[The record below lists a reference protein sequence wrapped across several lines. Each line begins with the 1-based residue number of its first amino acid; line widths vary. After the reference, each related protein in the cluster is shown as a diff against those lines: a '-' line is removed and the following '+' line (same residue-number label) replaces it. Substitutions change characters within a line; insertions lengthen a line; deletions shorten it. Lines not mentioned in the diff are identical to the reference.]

1 MKRIH
6 VGRKSEA
13 PSDMRY
19 AGHSPDW
26 RKALRFSDLRQHDR
40 PRVVTC
46 EDAENTVKIY
56 SMDALFFSNLSVSH
70 PVLRD
75 HVRQG
80 VEQARESHF
89 SPDSETPPGVASSFA
104 VLDAFLPWR
113 GWPMGAMTEIMTD
126 TVGCGELSLML
137 PAMARLTQEKR
148 PILCIGAP
156 HTLFAPALAQVGI
169 DPVLVTQINPTSTL
183 KHNKENLWSAEQ
195 ALKTGLPGMVA
206 LWSPTHGHCPPET
219 LRRLHLATIGR
230 ETMLIHFR
238 GASCMSQPSPSWLRF
253 GYAADDTHIRLQVL
267 KCRGRLLT
275 RPLITLD
282 RASVQARLYGHFQA
296 TSALCNTIADGRT
309 AVHTAPSVIAPQLSE
324 YLPNYAVNYKAKTAD
339 THAKFT
345 AALSPLSTSH

>member
-1 MKRIH
+1 
-6 VGRKSEA
+6 
-13 PSDMRY
+13 
-19 AGHSPDW
+19 
-26 RKALRFSDLRQHDR
+26 
-40 PRVVTC
+40 
-46 EDAENTVKIY
+46 
-56 SMDALFFSNLSVSH
+56 MDALFFFNLSARH

-75 HVRQG
+75 HVRLG
-80 VEQARESHF
+80 VEDANERQF
-89 SPDSETPPGVASSFA
+89 SQNGETPPGVASSFA

-126 TVGCGELSLML
+126 TVGCGELSLLL

-169 DPVLVTQINPTSTL
+169 DPTRVTQINPSSTL

-195 ALKTGLPGMVA
+195 ALKTGLPGMVV
-206 LWSPTHGHCPPET
+206 LWSPTHGHIPPEA
-219 LRRLHLATIGR
+219 LRRLHLATIGS

-238 GASCMSQPSPSWLRF
+238 GASCMSQPSPAWLRF
-253 GYAADDTHIRLQVL
+253 GYAADDAHIRLQVL

-296 TSALCNTIADGRT
+296 TSALCHSITNGRT
-309 AVHTAPSVIAPQLSE
+309 TVHNAPGVIAAHLAESHQNP
-324 YLPNYAVNYKAKTAD
+324 AVSYTTTTAD
-339 THAKFT
+339 TRAKFS

>member
-1 MKRIH
+1 M
-6 VGRKSEA
+6 
-13 PSDMRY
+13 
-19 AGHSPDW
+19 
-26 RKALRFSDLRQHDR
+26 
-40 PRVVTC
+40 
-46 EDAENTVKIY
+46 N
-56 SMDALFFSNLSVSH
+56 ALFFSNLSANN

-75 HVRQG
+75 HVRLG
-80 VEQARESHF
+80 VEDTGESHF
-89 SPDSETPPGVASSFA
+89 SLNSETPPGVASSFA

-113 GWPMGAMTEIMTD
+113 GWPVGTMTEIMTD
-126 TVGCGELSLML
+126 VVGCGELSLLL

-169 DPVLVTQINPTSTL
+169 DPAYVTQINPSSTL

-195 ALKTGLPGMVA
+195 ALKTGLPGMVV
-206 LWSPTHGHCPPET
+206 LWSPAYSYGHCPPEV

-238 GASCMSQPSPSWLRF
+238 GASSMSQPSPAWLRF
-253 GYAADDTHIRLQVL
+253 GYAADDAHIRLQVL

-296 TSALCNTIADGRT
+296 ISALHQTITHGRSD
-309 AVHTAPSVIAPQLSE
+309 VHSASDAMVPHATESHQNHTVC
-324 YLPNYAVNYKAKTAD
+324 YKTTTAD
-339 THAKFT
+339 TRAKLSV
-345 AALSPLSTSH
+345 ALSPPLSTSH